1 MFQATAEGSSGDRI
15 MLHMLQS
22 RLLLLDRLRRRL
34 RRLFPRCRRF
44 GGLVS
49 ARRLAHAGDQ
59 RFCVD
64 L

>member
-49 ARRLAHAGDQ
+49 ARRLANASE